1 MKNYS
6 TLMEAINGLKAEGYS
21 EDFNL
26 KKEFLEHKKGD
37 YKILHDEFV
46 IDKHYRFD
54 EDSDPA
60 NQSIIY
66 AISSEKYNL
75 KGVLVN
81 AYGIYSEPMTDKM
94 LEKLDCF

>member
-1 MKNYS
+1 M
-6 TLMEAINGLKAEGYS
+6 
-21 EDFNL
+21 
-26 KKEFLEHKKGD
+26 
-37 YKILHDEFV
+37 
-46 IDKHYRFD
+46 IDKHFRFD
-54 EDSDPA
+54 DDSDAA